1 MGEAYVSEV
10 SQGPQK
16 SGLVGDTF
24 SENLTFKLDFEG
36 RIMPF

>member
-10 SQGPQK
+10 LQGPQK
-16 SGLVGDTF
+16 RSLIDIF